1 MNLEL
6 RGKTALV
13 TGASAGLGLAI
24 AQQLASEGVKLCIVA
39 RRRELLDQVAQEIKA
54 AGGLAPH
61 IAVIDLMD
69 ADAPQKLVAEADAG
83 LGHIDILIHCA
94 GGSSK
99 MSIASEEERVAT
111 ATIKYTGVRQLTLR
125 VMPGMIQRK
134 WGRVINIS
142 GKSEPVELLS
152 ATPANGAW
160 HAFAKAL
167 SREVAK
173 HGVTVNS
180 IAPGLIMSEQLRRRH
195 TPEHIA
201 ERASQEIP
209 AGRYGE
215 PQELAYMAAFLAS
228 PLASYITGTV
238 IPIDGGLRRYAYEN
252 CWKAWSS
259 LA

>member
-1 MNLEL
+1 MDLQL
-6 RGKTALV
+6 SGKTALV
-13 TGASAGLGLAI
+13 TGASAGLGRAI
-24 AQQLASEGVKLCIVA
+24 AQQLGREGATVCIAA
-39 RRRELLDQVAQEIKA
+39 RRRELLEQLAQEITA
-54 AGGLAPH
+54 SGGRTPY
-61 IAVIDLMD
+61 IAVADLMD
-69 ADAPQKLVAEADAG
+69 PNAPDTLAKEATAG
-83 LGHIDILIHCA
+83 LGHVDILIHCA

-99 MSIASEEERVAT
+99 MSIDSDEEKWAAT
-111 ATIKYTGVRQLTLR
+111 ATIKYTRVRQLTLR
-125 VMPGMIQRK
+125 VIPGMIQRN

-195 TPEHIA
+195 SPEYIA
-201 ERASQEIP
+201 QRASEEIP

-215 PQELAYMAAFLAS
+215 PAELAYMAAFLAS

-238 IPIDGGLRRYAYEN
+238 IPIDGGLRRYAF
-252 CWKAWSS
+252 
-259 LA
+259 